1 MKKKV
6 LIFDTSVLCVW
17 LKVPGKETCGPE
29 CKRLNYDYV
38 NAKIEEEK
46 SQGTTFVLPIASIIE
61 TGNHIAHSA
70 GDRHVL
76 SHAFADIISATADQ
90 ISPWAAFTEQSELW
104 RKENLKVLA
113 ERWRESVISGQS
125 LGDASIVDVANMSD
139 ADQSQRMLNAIEP
152 GTPLPIPSRVPSW
165 IKTIWKSCKKEFN
178 MARYQKKGVG
188 P

>member
-29 CKRLNYDYV
+29 GNRQTYDMV

-61 TGNHIAHSA
+61 TGNHIAHSI
-70 GDRHVL
+70 GDRHTVG
-76 SHAFADIISATADQ
+76 HAFADIISATADQ

-104 RKENLKVLA
+104 KKENLKVLA
-113 ERWRESVISGQS
+113 ERWKESVISGQS
-125 LGDASIVDVANMSD
+125 LGDASIVGVANYYASAEFEVEIFTGD
-139 ADQSQRMLNAIEP
+139 EGLKAYEP
-152 GTPLPIPSRVPSW
+152 SMPVVKPR
-165 IKTIWKSCKKEFN
+165 
-178 MARYQKKGVG
+178 RRR
-188 P
+188 

>member
-6 LIFDTSVLCVW
+6 LIFDTSVLCAW

-29 CKRLNYDYV
+29 GNRLTYDMV

-70 GDRHVL
+70 GDRHVVG
-76 SHAFADIISATADQ
+76 HAFADIISATADQ

-104 RKENLKVLA
+104 KKENLKVLA
-113 ERWRESVISGQS
+113 ERWKESVISGQS
-125 LGDASIVDVANMSD
+125 LGDASIVDVANYYASAEFEVEIFTGD
-139 ADQSQRMLNAIEP
+139 EGLKAYEP
-152 GTPLPIPSRVPSW
+152 SMPKVKPR
-165 IKTIWKSCKKEFN
+165 
-178 MARYQKKGVG
+178 RRR
-188 P
+188 

>member
-29 CKRLNYDYV
+29 GNLLTYDIV

-46 SQGTTFVLPIASIIE
+46 QQGTTFVLPIASIIE

-70 GDRHVL
+70 GDRHVVG
-76 SHAFADIISATADQ
+76 HAFADIISATADQ

-104 RKENLKVLA
+104 KKDNLKVLA
-113 ERWRESVISGQS
+113 ERWKENVLSGQAIRCLRQHLQAGRHRLTIYAVDSHIVVDQWS
-125 LGDASIVDVANMSD
+125 LKMTD
-139 ADQSQRMLNAIEP
+139 
-152 GTPLPIPSRVPSW
+152 
-165 IKTIWKSCKKEFN
+165 
-178 MARYQKKGVG
+178 
-188 P
+188 